1 MSGKQSGRYLI
12 LSSANE
18 FVYNRIRIF
27 SLLFF
32 RNDECY
38 RPKKKRALN
47 FFFRN
52 DISATKKL
60 KYLQKLL
67 KTTVYQNQGETR
79 PKRSRQ
85 NRSKIKVMLTVS
97 FDYRGIVHYEFQ
109 LTGQIVNKDYYLS
122 ILCCLQ
128 EAIRRK
134 RLGMWREN

>member
-32 RNDECY
+32 RNNECY

-79 PKRSRQ
+79 PKTSRQ